1 MCIENAARKEADAT
15 ILAQVSLQPQSFN
28 VCRAEVLQKVGPA
41 AEAQIA
47 RLAAEAI
54 QLQAL
59 VNVRRLD
66 VNDGRHSQA
75 PLYIT

>member
-15 ILAQVSLQPQSFN
+15 ILAQVSLQPQRFD
-28 VCRAEVLQKVGPA
+28 VRRAEVLHEIGPA

-66 VNDGRHSQA
+66 VDDGRHSQA